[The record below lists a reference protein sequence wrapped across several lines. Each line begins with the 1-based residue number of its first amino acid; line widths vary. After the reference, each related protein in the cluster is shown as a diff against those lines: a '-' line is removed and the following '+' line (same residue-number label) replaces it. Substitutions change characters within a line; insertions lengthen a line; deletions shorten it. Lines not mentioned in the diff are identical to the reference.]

1 MKEYHRLKPLCVHLI
16 AGYEGPI
23 DLNYVADKMQKQ
35 RAAPLDEFE
44 IMHDSSTSSWH
55 VEGAGLQR
63 FVQMTNWRYTNQ
75 AFSSLT
81 PFLCFSFAPITFMFT
96 SSMSLEQV

>member
-1 MKEYHRLKPLCVHLI
+1 MCVHFI

-63 FVQMTNWRYTNQ
+63 FVQMTNWRYANQ
-75 AFSSLT
+75 AFRSLCVVVAAR
-81 PFLCFSFAPITFMFT
+81 LACALAVAPITFMFT